1 MFKLRASKVTLL
13 EDSSIMSDKSSNRR
27 QKNESLPCNHDP
39 YDLNLPNTYTK
50 QSSLSA
56 TKIVMK
62 QKLPAHF
69 KMLIRRNDKVDTYN
83 KVTTMKKIIVDR
95 IGADLNQH
103 H

>member
-1 MFKLRASKVTLL
+1 M
-13 EDSSIMSDKSSNRR
+13 
-27 QKNESLPCNHDP
+27 
-39 YDLNLPNTYTK
+39 
-50 QSSLSA
+50 SA
-56 TKIVMK
+56 TKIVKK